1 MALQRVKDK
10 HGEVCFVLKF
20 GTETHLIPIEDYQL
34 AKELGMAHTTIRK
47 HLVNGTKSF
56 KEYIEKYE
64 RAKGTRRLAIEDRER
79 EERRLAR
86 IEAKQRKEQERLQM
100 IEDAKCR
107 SKWFEHLVSNNKLA
121 KVKKDIY
128 GNEQLV

>member
-1 MALQRVKDK
+1 MALQRAKDK
-10 HGEVCFVLKF
+10 HGEICFVIKF

-47 HLVNGTKSF
+47 HLVNGTKNF
-56 KEYIEKYE
+56 KKYIEKYE

-107 SKWFEHLVSNNKLA
+107 SKWFEHLAENDIFP
-121 KVKKDIY
+121 KV
-128 GNEQLV
+128 VR

>member
-1 MALQRVKDK
+1 MALQRAKDK

-79 EERRLAR
+79 EERRLAKL
-86 IEAKQRKEQERLQM
+86 EAKQRKEQERLQM

-107 SKWFEHLVSNNKLA
+107 SKWFEHLAENDIFP
-121 KVKKDIY
+121 KV
-128 GNEQLV
+128 VR

>member
-1 MALQRVKDK
+1 MALERAKDK

-20 GTETHLIPIEDYQL
+20 GSETHLIPIEDYQL

-107 SKWFEHLVSNNKLA
+107 SKWFEHLAENDIFP
-121 KVKKDIY
+121 KVVK
-128 GNEQLV
+128 

>member
-1 MALQRVKDK
+1 MALQRAKDK

-34 AKELGMAHTTIRK
+34 AKELGMDRKTIRK
-47 HLVNGTKSF
+47 HIVNGPISF
-56 KEYIEKYE
+56 KKYVERYQREKE
-64 RAKGTRRLAIEDRER
+64 GVRRLAIEDRER

-107 SKWFEHLVSNNKLA
+107 SKWFEHLAENDIFPKRV
-121 KVKKDIY
+121 VK
-128 GNEQLV
+128 

>member
-34 AKELGMAHTTIRK
+34 GKELGMAHTTIRK
-47 HLVNGTKSF
+47 HLINGTKSF

-107 SKWFEHLVSNNKLA
+107 SKWFEHLAENDIFP
-121 KVKKDIY
+121 KVVK
-128 GNEQLV
+128 

>member
-107 SKWFEHLVSNNKLA
+107 SKWFEHLAENDIFP
-121 KVKKDIY
+121 KV
-128 GNEQLV
+128 VR